1 MIVFLSMIIVI
12 LLIISYLQYCSLKAK
27 NNHLQYIQQKIGSII
42 LNNTNEKLLVF
53 TDDKYL
59 KPLLMEINKLLEY
72 NQSSMVNYVKSER
85 SMKKML
91 SNISH
96 DIKTPLTVIL
106 GYIEIVTV
114 KESLSHQEKEKLLL
128 KVKEKAEDLILLIN
142 KFFDLAKLESG
153 DKEISLKRVNI
164 NEISKTNILGF
175 YEILTKENIEVKI
188 DIPDYPLYILGN
200 EEALNRVLNNLI
212 SNVIKYGIEGK
223 VIGLQVEADND
234 HVYIHVWDRGR
245 GISEPHIDQVFERL
259 YTLEDSRN
267 KDYQGSGLGL
277 TITKKLVENMNG
289 NISLQSKPY
298 QKTCVTMT
306 FNRIIF

>member
-1 MIVFLSMIIVI
+1 M
-12 LLIISYLQYCSLKAK
+12 K
-27 NNHLQYIQQKIGSII
+27 
-42 LNNTNEKLLVF
+42 KLLVF

-188 DIPDYPLYILGN
+188 DIPDYPLYMLGN
-200 EEALNRVLNNLI
+200 EEALNRILNNLI

-245 GISEPHIDQVFERL
+245 GISESHIDQVFERL

-289 NISLQSKPY
+289 SISLHSKPY